1 MLVDTHTH
9 TFHTIYSEKKEPCAK
24 SIKHGAH
31 GAASI
36 RGAPLP
42 WACDEDTDGGYIG
55 CVSDYELPSATTVLS
70 IIILADTAQLLA
82 PGSPC
87 RAAAHMSPLTR
98 NLDLIQ

>member
-1 MLVDTHTH
+1 MQKVSSMEQLLYELLPCHGLVMRIQMVDV
-9 TFHTIYSEKKEPCAK
+9 
-24 SIKHGAH
+24 
-31 GAASI
+31 
-36 RGAPLP
+36 
-42 WACDEDTDGGYIG
+42 G
-55 CVSDYELPSATTVLS
+55 CVSDCELPSATTVLS

>member
-1 MLVDTHTH
+1 MLHTRWAAQLSTQSGPGLWTTH

-70 IIILADTAQLLA
+70 IIIQGPHKLPTKSMWL
-82 PGSPC
+82 
-87 RAAAHMSPLTR
+87 
-98 NLDLIQ
+98 